1 MQNATNAAVSC
12 DTVLSENLKHAKALV
27 RHLEAG
33 DIDQADLVIN
43 ELCIARENG
52 IFQDL
57 GKLTRELHE
66 TINDIGSDA
75 RLQDIMH
82 NEMPDAKHNLN
93 HVIELTE
100 DAANKTLSA
109 IESTTPV
116 LDDLGERASYL
127 QRLLQGH
134 MKKLTQKNE
143 LSFIEEELKGFLDK
157 VSTDIK
163 HVNKDMNTILM
174 AQGYQDLSGQIIQR
188 VSNMVQDVEHS
199 LIAILK
205 INSHSINENSVVD
218 SDKNRTGH
226 GPAVPGI
233 KNDDVLNSQDD
244 VDDLLSTLG
253 F

>member
-12 DTVLSENLKHAKALV
+12 DTALSENLKQAKALV

-43 ELCIARENG
+43 ELCVSRENG

-66 TINDIGSDA
+66 TINDIGSEA

-100 DAANKTLSA
+100 DAANQTLTA
-109 IESTTPV
+109 IENSSPL
-116 LDDLGERASYL
+116 LDNLSERATYL

-134 MKKLTQKNE
+134 MKKLTKNNE
-143 LSFIEEELKGFLDK
+143 LSFIEEELEGFLDK
-157 VSTDIK
+157 VNTDIK
-163 HVNKDMNTILM
+163 HINKDMNTILM

-188 VSNMVQDVEHS
+188 VSKMVQDVEHN

-205 INSHSINENSVVD
+205 VNSYSSNDNKVTDD
-218 SDKNRTGH
+218 SKNRTGY

-233 KNDDVLNSQDD
+233 KNDDVMNSQDD